1 MFVSKGFFSVSQL
14 SFDEAVKLQKTVRIC
29 NTYSDSNMKFAS
41 CLVANSVN
49 LDG

>member
-29 NTYSDSNMKFAS
+29 NSDSDSNMKFAL
-41 CLVANSVN
+41 CLVASSVI
-49 LDG
+49 